1 MEYEDYMEK
10 DIVTATSMKDNEIKR
25 LQKKILC
32 LENTLALRDLKISRL
47 QERVKLLEEIFIN
60 EG

>member
-10 DIVTATSMKDNEIKR
+10 ESFTVTLMKDNEIKR